1 MRGMSDQYDKFY
13 EFHYNQN
20 CLDND
25 LLNLDIGQYPDEATV
40 FQLYNVEFY
49 SCEWTDVSAT
59 MARTAQW

>member
-25 LLNLDIGQYPDEATV
+25 LLNLNIGQYPDEATV

-49 SCEWTDVSAT
+49 SCE
-59 MARTAQW
+59 